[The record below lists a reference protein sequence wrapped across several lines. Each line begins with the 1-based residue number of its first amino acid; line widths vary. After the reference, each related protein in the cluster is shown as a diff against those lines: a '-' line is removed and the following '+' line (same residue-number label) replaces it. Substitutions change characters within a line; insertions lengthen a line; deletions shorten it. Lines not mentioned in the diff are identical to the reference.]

1 MQEESQIKPYI
12 KMSNEVSWFSPTLQL
27 LSYSSSP
34 NSFVVVIATNASVF
48 LEIASTCLCASTE
61 IGRGEKFHLQC
72 ACAKIYP
79 FNFFISTGVFRLVDT
94 KFADCAELNS
104 CSQNLRSLH
113 LYDSILCSLEFI
125 LHMCKFYWS
134 TNLKTPV

>member
-1 MQEESQIKPYI
+1 M
-12 KMSNEVSWFSPTLQL
+12 LHARAH
-27 LSYSSSP
+27 LS
-34 NSFVVVIATNASVF
+34 TRHG
-48 LEIASTCLCASTE
+48 CAV
-61 IGRGEKFHLQC
+61 IGRFQSRKTSTPICRSVVTKKGRQFPRMSVHLNSKPMEFNTHACKLTTFFCDNRPANQC
-72 ACAKIYP
+72 
-79 FNFFISTGVFRLVDT
+79 TGVFRLVDT

-134 TNLKTPV
+134 TNLKTPVYL